1 MRTLFS
7 PARQGSGRPVDLLT
21 FFQDT
26 ISGNDMIKPKK
37 QKKIK
42 QTAKTP
48 PTEISRTPK
57 SIYVRC
63 LLNGISEEKIR
74 IDLEHNRLTIS
85 AANDDEI
92 ILKKIKVPSG
102 SYISSKKFH
111 EGVLEILLER

>member
-1 MRTLFS
+1 
-7 PARQGSGRPVDLLT
+7 
-21 FFQDT
+21 
-26 ISGNDMIKPKK
+26 MITQKK

-42 QTAKTP
+42 QSGKTP
-48 PTEISRTPK
+48 PTEISRNPQ
-57 SIYVRC
+57 SINIRC
-63 LLNGISEEKIR
+63 LLNGIPEEKIR

-85 AANDDEI
+85 AANDDEV